1 MNKQIPSHVNRG
13 MLTIEIL
20 VALVVIMLAVIYGY
34 PRYTNYMQEMEWGV
48 EASNMTAV
56 GSAAKS
62 YIRDNRDTLV
72 SQVSGGTPVTV
83 TGADLQQAGYLPAG
97 FSLRNT
103 AAQTYLVGI
112 ARDPK
117 FNQKLV
123 AFVLTTGGQEISYKG
138 LRYIS
143 QKVDGSGGYVWPDN
157 MATGAFAGW
166 ELNLNSYGLNAAKGR
181 LATWLS
187 SDVLGTDL
195 QESDRLYRYQ
205 VSGRPDLNRMHTA
218 IDMGSNDLNNA
229 KAVNGETGNFSNT
242 VTAEN
247 DIKSKSGWLITGT
260 GKGWLNE
267 AHGGGLYMDDND
279 WIKSVNGKGIYTS
292 GQLKGG
298 TVRSDGRLATGEYLQ
313 LDGVATAGAAC
324 ESRTVGLDSTGALL
338 SCQGGIWQSLS
349 GGTFSRTGSGQLVLN
364 APGSYKNILV
374 TVSSLFNGKDGSH
387 TAFANFNVTVNGQVV
402 GTLNNQVIV
411 RKGGSSGH
419 SWVYQSYAVVQRMFS
434 VPVGTGNQIAVTM
447 ASSDF
452 HVSSDIRVDLTD

>member
-1 MNKQIPSHVNRG
+1 MNKQIPSPVNRG

-83 TGADLQQAGYLPAG
+83 TGADLQQAGYLPTG

-166 ELNLNSYGLNAAKGR
+166 ELNLNSYGLSAAKGR

-292 GQLKGG
+292 GQLRGG
-298 TVRSDGRLATGEYLQ
+298 TVRADGRASVGEYLQ
-313 LDGVATAGAAC
+313 LDGTANAGDGC
-324 ESRTVGLDSTGALL
+324 SPNGLVGRTPAGILL
-338 SCQGGIWQSLS
+338 SCQNGIWKLQSVPIDTFTVQSAGTCADKTTQKAVCPAGSKMVS
-349 GGTFSRTGSGQLVLN
+349 GGWIMKRWGEGSN
-364 APGSYKNILV
+364 HNNPDSSYPDPASNSWII
-374 TVSSLFNGKDGSH
+374 T
-387 TAFANFNVTVNGQVV
+387 TP
-402 GTLNNQVIV
+402 NNQNNQTCFV
-411 RKGGSSGH
+411 
-419 SWVYQSYAVVQRMFS
+419 S
-434 VPVGTGNQIAVTM
+434 VANCAKQ
-447 ASSDF
+447 
-452 HVSSDIRVDLTD
+452 

>member
-1 MNKQIPSHVNRG
+1 MNKQIPSPVNRG

-20 VALVVIMLAVIYGY
+20 VALVIIMLAVIYGY

-62 YIRDNRDTLV
+62 YIRDNRDALV

-83 TGADLQQAGYLPAG
+83 TGADLQQAGYLPTG

-157 MATGAFAGW
+157 MAIGAFAGW
-166 ELNLNSYGLNAAKGR
+166 ELNLNSYGLSAAKGR

-229 KAVNGETGNFSNT
+229 KAVNGETGSFSNT

-247 DIKSKSGWLITGT
+247 DVKSKSGWLITGA

-298 TVRSDGRLATGEYLQ
+298 TIRADGRASVGEYLQ
-313 LDGVATAGAAC
+313 LDGTANAGDGC
-324 ESRTVGLDSTGALL
+324 SPNGLVGRTPEGILL
-338 SCQGGIWQSLS
+338 SCQNGIWKLQSVPLDTFTVQSAGTCANLTVQTAVCPAGSKMVS
-349 GGTFSRTGSGQLVLN
+349 GGWIMTRWGDGGAHNNPDSSYPD
-364 APGSYKNILV
+364 PGSN
-374 TVSSLFNGKDGSH
+374 
-387 TAFANFNVTVNGQVV
+387 
-402 GTLNNQVIV
+402 
-411 RKGGSSGH
+411 
-419 SWVYQSYAVVQRMFS
+419 SWVITTPNNKNKQSCFVS
-434 VPVGTGNQIAVTM
+434 VANCAKQ
-447 ASSDF
+447 
-452 HVSSDIRVDLTD
+452 

>member
-1 MNKQIPSHVNRG
+1 MNKQIPPPVNRG

-20 VALVVIMLAVIYGY
+20 VALVIIMTAVIYGY

-72 SQVSGGTPVTV
+72 SQVSGGTPVTL
-83 TGADLQQAGYLPAG
+83 TGADLQQAGYLPTG

-103 AAQTYLVGI
+103 SAQTYLVGI

-123 AFVLTTGGQEISYKG
+123 AFVLTSGGQEIAYKG

-157 MATGAFAGW
+157 VATGAFSGW
-166 ELNLNSYGLNAAKGR
+166 ELNLTSYGLNAAKGR

-195 QESDRLYRYQ
+195 QENDRLYRFQ

-229 KAVNGETGNFSNT
+229 KTVDGETGNFSNT
-242 VTAEN
+242 ITAEN
-247 DIKSKSGWLITGT
+247 DIKSESGWIITGT

-267 AHGGGLYMDDND
+267 DHAGGLYMDDND

-292 GQLKGG
+292 GTLKGG
-298 TVRSDGRLATGEYLQ
+298 TVRSDRRLSTGEYLQ
-313 LDGVATAGAAC
+313 LEGVANEGARC
-324 ESRTVGLDSTGALL
+324 DPNGLVGRAADGALL
-338 SCQGGIWQSLS
+338 FCKKNIWHGAGKS
-349 GGTFSRTGSGQLVLN
+349 N
-364 APGSYKNILV
+364 GSYQQLGTHIGNYSGINQNSSTMWITAIGGQSTKNVGIDEGSCLN
-374 TVSSLFNGKDGSH
+374 TNSL
-387 TAFANFNVTVNGQVV
+387 AAVVNGIRV
-402 GTLNNQVIV
+402 
-411 RKGGSSGH
+411 
-419 SWVYQSYAVVQRMFS
+419 
-434 VPVGTGNQIAVTM
+434 
-447 ASSDF
+447 ASSINNNTGWAKSTTINF
-452 HVSSDIRVDLTD
+452 AVPAGSQYNIISDPLPEYGCSPGRFEALSYH

>member
-1 MNKQIPSHVNRG
+1 M
-13 MLTIEIL
+13 L

-62 YIRDNRDTLV
+62 YIRDNRDALV

-83 TGADLQQAGYLPAG
+83 TGADLQLAGYLPTG

-103 AAQTYLVGI
+103 AEQTYLVGI

-123 AFVLTTGGQEISYKG
+123 AFVLTSGGQEIAYKG

-157 MATGAFAGW
+157 VATGAFAGW

-205 VSGRPDLNRMHTA
+205 VNGRPDLNRMHTA

-229 KAVNGETGNFSNT
+229 KAVNGETGSFSNT

-279 WIKSVNGKGIYTS
+279 WIKSVNGKGISTT

-298 TVRSDGRLATGEYLQ
+298 TVRSDGRLSTGEYLQ

-324 ESRTVGLDSTGALL
+324 ENRTVGLESTGALL
-338 SCQGGIWQSLS
+338 SCQGGIWQNLS
-349 GGTFSRTGSGQLVLN
+349 GGTFSRVGSEKLVI
-364 APGSYKNILV
+364 ASPGNYRNILV
-374 TVSSLFNGKDGSH
+374 TISSLFNSRDGSH
-387 TAFANFNVTVNGQVV
+387 TAYADYTLTVNGNAVGRLRNQVV
-402 GTLNNQVIV
+402 VS
-411 RKGGSSGH
+411 KGGSSGH
-419 SWVYQSYAVVQRMFS
+419 KWLYQSHAITQRMFS
-434 VPVGTGNQIAVTM
+434 VPVSTGNQITVTRG
-447 ASSDF
+447 ASALY
-452 HVSSDIRVDLTD
+452 VSGDIRIDLTD

>member
-1 MNKQIPSHVNRG
+1 MNKQIPSPVNRG

-62 YIRDNRDTLV
+62 YIRDNRDALV
-72 SQVSGGTPVTV
+72 SQVSGGAPVTV
-83 TGADLQQAGYLPAG
+83 TGAQLQQAGYLPTG

-123 AFVLTTGGQEISYKG
+123 AFVLTTGGQEIAYKG

-166 ELNLNSYGLNAAKGR
+166 ELNLNSYGLSAAKGR

-187 SDVLGTDL
+187 SEVLGTDL

-247 DIKSKSGWLITGT
+247 DVKSKSGWLITGT

-298 TVRSDGRLATGEYLQ
+298 TVRSDGRIAGGEYLQ
-313 LDGVATAGAAC
+313 LDGIATEGAVCSPDRLIGFNA
-324 ESRTVGLDSTGALL
+324 SGNVL
-338 SCQGGIWQSLS
+338 SCQSSRWAIVGEATGSYASLGSYISTYSGVNSGNKNIVIYANGGESTVNREIREGDNCKNTWALAGYV
-349 GGTFSRTGSGQLVLN
+349 GGTYVTGAQTANSNWSKSGAINFIVPPGAAYQVTSNPLPSYGCS
-364 APGSYKNILV
+364 PGSF
-374 TVSSLFNGKDGSH
+374 SLM
-387 TAFANFNVTVNGQVV
+387 
-402 GTLNNQVIV
+402 
-411 RKGGSSGH
+411 
-419 SWVYQSYAVVQRMFS
+419 VYR
-434 VPVGTGNQIAVTM
+434 
-447 ASSDF
+447 
-452 HVSSDIRVDLTD
+452 

>member
-1 MNKQIPSHVNRG
+1 MNKQIPSPVNRG

-20 VALVVIMLAVIYGY
+20 VALVIIMLAVIYGY

-62 YIRDNRDTLV
+62 YIRDNRDALV

-83 TGADLQQAGYLPAG
+83 TGADLQQAGYLPTG

-157 MATGAFAGW
+157 MAIGAFAGW
-166 ELNLNSYGLNAAKGR
+166 ELNLNSYGLSAAKGR

-247 DIKSKSGWLITGT
+247 DVKSKSGWLITGT

-298 TVRSDGRLATGEYLQ
+298 TIRADGRASVGEYLQ
-313 LDGVATAGAAC
+313 LDGTANAGDGC
-324 ESRTVGLDSTGALL
+324 SPNGLVGRTPEGILL
-338 SCQGGIWQSLS
+338 SCQNGIWKLQSVPLDTFTVQSAGTCANLTVQTAVCPAGSKMVS
-349 GGTFSRTGSGQLVLN
+349 GGWIMTRWGDGGAHNNPDSSYPD
-364 APGSYKNILV
+364 PGSN
-374 TVSSLFNGKDGSH
+374 
-387 TAFANFNVTVNGQVV
+387 
-402 GTLNNQVIV
+402 
-411 RKGGSSGH
+411 
-419 SWVYQSYAVVQRMFS
+419 SWVITTPNNKNKQSCFVS
-434 VPVGTGNQIAVTM
+434 VANCAKQ
-447 ASSDF
+447 
-452 HVSSDIRVDLTD
+452 

>member
-1 MNKQIPSHVNRG
+1 MNKQIPSPVNRG

-143 QKVDGSGGYVWPDN
+143 QKVDGSGGYIWPDN

-166 ELNLNSYGLNAAKGR
+166 ELNLNSYGLSAAKGR

-298 TVRSDGRLATGEYLQ
+298 TIRADGRASVGEFLQ
-313 LDGVATAGAAC
+313 LDGTANAGDAC
-324 ESRTVGLDSTGALL
+324 PSNGLVGRTPDGILL
-338 SCQGGIWQSLS
+338 SCQNGIWKLQSVPLDTFTVQSAGTCANLTLQTAVCPAGSKMIS
-349 GGTFSRTGSGQLVLN
+349 GGWIMTRWGEGGNHNNPDS
-364 APGSYKNILV
+364 SYPDPASN
-374 TVSSLFNGKDGSH
+374 
-387 TAFANFNVTVNGQVV
+387 
-402 GTLNNQVIV
+402 
-411 RKGGSSGH
+411 
-419 SWVYQSYAVVQRMFS
+419 SWVITTPNNEKKQSCFVS
-434 VPVGTGNQIAVTM
+434 VANCAKQ
-447 ASSDF
+447 
-452 HVSSDIRVDLTD
+452 

>member
-1 MNKQIPSHVNRG
+1 MNKQIPSPVNRG

-83 TGADLQQAGYLPAG
+83 TGADLQQAGYLPTG

-166 ELNLNSYGLNAAKGR
+166 ELNLNSYGLSAAKGR

-298 TVRSDGRLATGEYLQ
+298 TIRADGRASVGEFLQ
-313 LDGVATAGAAC
+313 LDGTANAGDAC
-324 ESRTVGLDSTGALL
+324 PSNGLVGRTPDGILL
-338 SCQGGIWQSLS
+338 SCQNGIWKLQSVPLDTFTVQSAGTCANLTLQTAICPAGSKMIS
-349 GGTFSRTGSGQLVLN
+349 GGWIMTRWGEGGNHNNPDS
-364 APGSYKNILV
+364 SYPDPASN
-374 TVSSLFNGKDGSH
+374 
-387 TAFANFNVTVNGQVV
+387 
-402 GTLNNQVIV
+402 
-411 RKGGSSGH
+411 
-419 SWVYQSYAVVQRMFS
+419 SWVITTPNNEKKQSCFVS
-434 VPVGTGNQIAVTM
+434 VANCAKQ
-447 ASSDF
+447 
-452 HVSSDIRVDLTD
+452 

>member
-1 MNKQIPSHVNRG
+1 MNKQIPSPVNRG

-62 YIRDNRDTLV
+62 YIRDNRDALV

-83 TGADLQQAGYLPAG
+83 TGADLQQAGYLPTG

-112 ARDPK
+112 TRDPQ

-123 AFVLTTGGQEISYKG
+123 AFVLTTGGQEIAYKG

-143 QKVDGSGGYVWPDN
+143 QKVNGSGGYVWPDN
-157 MATGAFAGW
+157 VATGAFAGW
-166 ELNLNSYGLNAAKGR
+166 ELNLNSYGLSAAKGR

-218 IDMGSNDLNNA
+218 IDMGANDLNNVNTLNA
-229 KAVNGETGNFSNT
+229 KAGNFTEDVTAKKLIANDSVSSGGWITANGDIRSNT
-242 VTAEN
+242 
-247 DIKSKSGWLITGT
+247 GWLVTKG

-267 AHGGGLYMDDND
+267 DHGGGLYMDDND
-279 WIKSVNGKGIYTS
+279 WIKSVNGKGISTS
-292 GQLKGG
+292 GQVKGG
-298 TVRSDGRLATGEYLQ
+298 TVRADGRLSTGEFLQ
-313 LDGVATAGAAC
+313 IDAVATAGASC
-324 ESRTVGLDSTGALL
+324 SPNGLIGRDQNGAVM
-338 SCQGGIWQSLS
+338 SCQNW
-349 GGTFSRTGSGQLVLN
+349 VW
-364 APGSYKNILV
+364 
-374 TVSSLFNGKDGSH
+374 
-387 TAFANFNVTVNGQVV
+387 
-402 GTLNNQVIV
+402 TL
-411 RKGGSSGH
+411 GGSLQQRECKQIGNFTGRDFTNYVCPIGWYSAGLQFVGH
-419 SWVYQSYAVVQRMFS
+419 QHNESAYVI
-434 VPVGTGNQIAVTM
+434 TCC
-447 ASSDF
+447 
-452 HVSSDIRVDLTD
+452 H

>member
-1 MNKQIPSHVNRG
+1 MNKLIPSPVNRG

-20 VALVVIMLAVIYGY
+20 VALVVIMLAFIYGY

-62 YIRDNRDTLV
+62 YIRDNRDALV
-72 SQVSGGTPVTV
+72 SQVSGGTPMTV
-83 TGADLQQAGYLPAG
+83 TGADLQQAGYLPTG

-123 AFVLTTGGQEISYKG
+123 AFVLTTGGQEFAYKG

-157 MATGAFAGW
+157 VATGAFSGW
-166 ELNLNSYGLNAAKGR
+166 ELNLNSYGLSAAKGR

-247 DIKSKSGWLITGT
+247 DIKSKSGWLTTGT

-267 AHGGGLYMDDND
+267 THGGGLYMDDND

-298 TVRSDGRLATGEYLQ
+298 TVRSDNRLSAGEVLQ
-313 LDGVATAGAAC
+313 LDQANSAGARC
-324 ESRTVGLDSTGALL
+324 SGPGLISRDSAGAVL
-338 SCQGGIWQSLS
+338 SCVNKIWTPTGGKIDNNRCKWVEAPNAWNDGAGYKAAQCPAGWVL
-349 GGTFSRTGSGQLVLN
+349 GGLRWFQV
-364 APGSYKNILV
+364 PKYV
-374 TVSSLFNGKDGSH
+374 DDEHVD
-387 TAFANFNVTVNGQVV
+387 AFCCPMN
-402 GTLNNQVIV
+402 
-411 RKGGSSGH
+411 
-419 SWVYQSYAVVQRMFS
+419 
-434 VPVGTGNQIAVTM
+434 
-447 ASSDF
+447 
-452 HVSSDIRVDLTD
+452 